1 MSILVTGGTGALG
14 YHLLSNLT
22 GTSHEIYSFSDEP
35 PQPWQKID
43 GVQYLNGDLLN
54 FKDVYEMLQKVQPTQ
69 IYHLASQSS
78 VGLSYQKPYETLN
91 INLLGTQT
99 FLEAVRQVVPKAK
112 ILLLSSSEIY
122 GRSEQQL
129 TCLHK
134 ETERPNPLTP
144 YATSKACMELLGNQ
158 FRNAHGLHIVF
169 ARPFHFTGPHHSRRF
184 VLPSITHQLVKI
196 KYYGAEPVIYSGS
209 LDVSR
214 DVVDVRDV
222 ARGMIQILNS
232 ADSGEA
238 FNICSGKSYT
248 FRELVDM
255 LVDIAGVSVDFRFD
269 PAYERSNDIPLLIGD
284 PAKITELGWKPMIT
298 MDDCLTDLFNEMVVR
313 RRIELKAGMGKD
325 LRL

>member
-134 ETERPNPLTP
+134 ETDRPNPLTP